1 MRTIHEWLE
10 EYGESHQNP
19 INKMIHWVCVPFILL
34 SLLGLLSS
42 LSFPLDISFT
52 LFDISV
58 SLSWSIVLIA
68 IATLFY
74 VSLSFSLTIGMLLIS
89 SIALVINHYL
99 STMIDLELWKT
110 SLIIFVLAW
119 VGQFLGHKIEGKKPS
134 FFQDIQFLLIGPAWL
149 LSFIYNK
156 LNIKI

>member
-1 MRTIHEWLE
+1 MRNINDWLE

-19 INKMIHWVCVPFILL
+19 TNKAIHWVCVPLILI

-42 LSFPLDISFT
+42 LWFPGNISFT
-52 LFDISV
+52 LFDIPV
-58 SLSWSIVLIA
+58 PLSWSIVLIA
-68 IATLFY
+68 IATIFY
-74 VSLSFSLTIGMLLIS
+74 VSLSFSLTIGMLVIS
-89 SIALVINHYL
+89 IIALVINYYL
-99 STMIDLELWKT
+99 SVLIELELWKT

-119 VGQFLGHKIEGKKPS
+119 MGQFIGHNIEGKKPS
-134 FFQDIQFLLIGPAWL
+134 FFKDIQFLLIGPAWL